1 MKKILVLFA
10 LLMTGV
16 MGIHAQE
23 GLKWGAMAG
32 MNSSKFSTN
41 GFDSKV
47 GFHVGIKAEKD
58 LPQIAQG
65 VYLDMAALL
74 SLKGMPEM
82 DGLELCSTIKNDIR
96 YSHIPII
103 LLTAKASEEH
113 QLEGLSVGADDYIT
127 KPFNMEVLKLRINK
141 IIEMNVKRQ
150 EIFNQDIK
158 IEPSRITITPLDQ
171 QLVEKAIQIV
181 EDNISETEFSVEELA
196 SSLNISRS
204 YFYKKM
210 IKITGKKPI
219 EFIRTIRMKRAQ
231 QLLTESQM
239 QVSEIAYTLGYNS
252 PKIFSKHFKEEFN
265 ISPSEFIRQ
274 QAE

>member
-1 MKKILVLFA
+1 MNRILLLEDDVSLIDGLVYSLKKNEFDVEVARTVCEAKQYLSELDRYDLLILDVTLPDG
-10 LLMTGV
+10 T
-16 MGIHAQE
+16 
-23 GLKWGAMAG
+23 
-32 MNSSKFSTN
+32 
-41 GFDSKV
+41 GFDVCERVRK
-47 GFHVGIKAEKD
+47 EN
-58 LPQIAQG
+58 QQ
-65 VYLDMAALL
+65 
-74 SLKGMPEM
+74 
-82 DGLELCSTIKNDIR
+82 
-96 YSHIPII
+96 IPII
-103 LLTAKASEEH
+103 FLTASDEEVSIIR
-113 QLEGLSVGADDYIT
+113 GLDSGGDDYIT